1 MDLSKLL
8 YVYLLLHGFV
18 KIDTWISLSWY
29 MDFKVAAWICQSCFM
44 YFLLLVNWN
53 QTQVWPI
60 YQSLLKLLLW
70 TKGVEWV
77 KVLIALGL
85 LCLWQC
91 LPNHKWT
98 DNPFYLR
105 SITGGGSHV
114 DVSDY
119 LRKHDYAY
127 YLNGCRLRS
136 DEEEK
141 DKILMFWR
149 SMGPRRPAHLAP
161 PPWDNNTSLRQ
172 LLVMSW

>member
-1 MDLSKLL
+1 MS
-8 YVYLLLHGFV
+8 V
-18 KIDTWISLSWY
+18 
-29 MDFKVAAWICQSCFM
+29 
-44 YFLLLVNWN
+44 FLLKRWDPLWMSVCP
-53 QTQVWPI
+53 TEVRPKF
-60 YQSLLKLLLW
+60 QSLLNLVHMQCAMCNAHW

-105 SITGGGSHV
+105 SIARGGGGGGSHV

-119 LRKHDYAY
+119 LRKHDFAY
-127 YLNGCRLRS
+127 YLNGCLFRS
-136 DEEEK
+136 DEEEN